1 MTPIGKLRYLVIY
14 PFSRTVFKK
23 SAEKILL
30 ELSITNDVS
39 EDEMKLFISNL
50 WDYRY
55 SKIRTDVCEL
65 WFEFGRIKLIMIF
78 EMSLHASKRYGVP
91 LSEIPRLGRWA
102 TKFSIRDSFTQSD
115 DNATVRRKWSTVDVV
130 FWNIV
135 AGLTKWESKLFP
147 VQDLRN
153 AVILDYGCNIG
164 VLSYLA
170 LNAGARHSVI
180 IDVPE
185 RTSRFRC
192 FISWWEILSHWQ
204 LYRKSTNN

>member
-1 MTPIGKLRYLVIY
+1 
-14 PFSRTVFKK
+14 
-23 SAEKILL
+23 
-30 ELSITNDVS
+30 
-39 EDEMKLFISNL
+39 MKLFISNL

-180 IDVPE
+180 IDVPGE
-185 RTSRFRC
+185 SLDFAASFLGGRSSITAVPVTEDFPPKIPNNETLGEGTKSSRRWRVQFQYQGARPW
-192 FISWWEILSHWQ
+192 FKNQ
-204 LYRKSTNN
+204 DF